1 MATNTEEKSFEK
13 QVTRYI
19 RNLEY
24 RALEADITDMDE
36 NAETAHIDVFRGG
49 RVVSELKLVPRWSSK
64 GAIQGVEA
72 TCVRCHSITTC
83 PFYGSRTCPK
93 FTIH

>member
-1 MATNTEEKSFEK
+1 MAANTEEKSFEK

-24 RALEADITDMDE
+24 RALEADITDLDE
-36 NAETAHIDVFRGG
+36 DVETAHIDVFRGG
-49 RVVSELKLVPRWSSK
+49 RVVSELKLVPRWNGK
-64 GAIQGVEA
+64 ETIQGVEA
-72 TCVRCHSITTC
+72 TCVRCHSITAC
-83 PFYGSRTCPK
+83 PFYGSRICPK